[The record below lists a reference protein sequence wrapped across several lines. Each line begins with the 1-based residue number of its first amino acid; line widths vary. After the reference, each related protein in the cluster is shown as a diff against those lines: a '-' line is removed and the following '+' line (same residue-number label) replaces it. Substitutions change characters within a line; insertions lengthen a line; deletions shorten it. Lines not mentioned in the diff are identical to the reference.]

1 MQPIDWSGRV
11 FTVENFLSDAEV
23 DHIIEMGFG
32 ALTEMHGGDE
42 WRAKHAY
49 SNVLFLQKHY
59 DNHRRTL
66 NSIEERIARLTMI
79 PPHPEEM
86 NLMFTRQIPGVS
98 PGGHLENQALRNVHH
113 DKNTRENRVVT
124 VLMYLS
130 DAKKGD
136 GGHTLLPCLPQRDEW
151 YSFTGSALSSTA
163 SKARHVADRC
173 VCVGGGGGEGGH
185 TFALTPAY

>member
-42 WRAKHAY
+42 WKTKHAY

-113 DKNTRENRVVT
+113 DKNMRENRVVT

-151 YSFTGSALSSTA
+151 L
-163 SKARHVADRC
+163 
-173 VCVGGGGGEGGH
+173 
-185 TFALTPAY
+185 